1 MKKSPPLAKNGR
13 KSKRS
18 TLKPKTKKPKAVPK
32 GMVKVVKGTLKKMKP
47 LKASKYDGVLGMPPS
62 WVPEPE
68 KRQFF
73 ATRSALLEEYS
84 AKEVLQ
90 FIVSRK
96 RRWQGGFS
104 FGPDNIPPA
113 VEDGVDTLNDIK
125 KLISLGEK
133 KALKII
139 LGSARD
145 QDRSSGKKFRVL
157 AKKGHK
163 AKTKINQARWAEY
176 QQIIDELYS
185 KRPSHSYNRLCQLAA
200 EKCGVSLKT
209 IQRRT
214 TNPKKKS

>member
-1 MKKSPPLAKNGR
+1 MNTPK
-13 KSKRS
+13 
-18 TLKPKTKKPKAVPK
+18 KPKTAPQNMHDAVKTALDKTATQKKH
-32 GMVKVVKGTLKKMKP
+32 
-47 LKASKYDGVLGMPPS
+47 KYDGVLGTPPN

-68 KRQFF
+68 KRRFF
-73 ATRSALLEEYS
+73 AARSALLKEYS
-84 AKEVLQ
+84 AKEVLR
-90 FIVSRK
+90 FMVSRK

-104 FGPDNIPPA
+104 FVPDNIPPA
-113 VEDGVDTLNDIK
+113 VEDEVDTLNDIK
-125 KLISLGEK
+125 KLISLGEN

-163 AKTKINQARWAEY
+163 AKKKINQARWAEY